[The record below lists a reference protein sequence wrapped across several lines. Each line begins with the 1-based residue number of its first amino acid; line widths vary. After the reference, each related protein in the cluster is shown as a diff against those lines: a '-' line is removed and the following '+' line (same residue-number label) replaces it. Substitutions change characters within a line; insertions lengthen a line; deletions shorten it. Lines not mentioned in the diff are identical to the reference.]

1 MAVDQTKQSATLQ
14 LPVTLYMN
22 KPIIKIMSMQSLKMK
37 TAIIDDSQEDLEHIF
52 KTLKYAQIPALER
65 LDIDY
70 YSCSD
75 KLIKRLPD
83 YHLFILDWFI
93 DHRTGLDLLKTIR
106 KQCTNSPAVIMLT
119 SNNKEEDIST
129 ALISGADDYLVKP
142 YRTMELCAR
151 VFNVMRR
158 KEGSNFISAEK
169 NLAIHNFTFDDK
181 SLEITRNGIARKL
194 TPREYQIA
202 KFLFLHINEPIS
214 REKLYQE
221 FWKKEE
227 QYSSR
232 SLDTHIYRIRNQ
244 LKLTTEYG
252 WQLHS
257 IYGYGYRLELI
268 DTKDFSL
275 Q

>member
-1 MAVDQTKQSATLQ
+1 
-14 LPVTLYMN
+14 
-22 KPIIKIMSMQSLKMK
+22 MK

-70 YSCSD
+70 YSSSD
-75 KLIKRLPD
+75 KLITRLPD
-83 YHLFILDWFI
+83 YQLFILDWFI
-93 DHRTGLDLLKTIR
+93 DHRTGLDLLKAIR
-106 KQCTNSPAVIMLT
+106 EQCINHPAVIMLT

-142 YRTMELCAR
+142 YRTMELRAR

-169 NLAIHNFTFDDK
+169 NLIIHDFAFNDK
-181 SLEITRNGIARKL
+181 SMEITRDGSAKKL
-194 TPREYQIA
+194 TLREYQIA
-202 KFLFLHINEPIS
+202 KFLFLHLGEPIS
-214 REKLYQE
+214 RERLYQE

-252 WQLHS
+252 WQLHT
-257 IYGYGYRLELI
+257 IYGYGYRLEPVDKKVFTLE
-268 DTKDFSL
+268 
-275 Q
+275 